1 MLPDW
6 KSSLILMAYII
17 IFLTGLPAN
26 LLALRAFVGRIRQP
40 QPAPVHILLLSL
52 TLADLLLLL
61 LLPFKIIE
69 AASNFRWYLPKVV
82 CALTSFGFYSS
93 IYCSTWL
100 LAGISIERYLGVAFP
115 VQYKLSRRPLYGVI
129 AALVAWVMSFGH
141 CTIVIIVQYLNTTE
155 QVRSGNEITCYEN
168 FTDNQLDVV
177 LPVRLE
183 LCLVLFFIPMAV
195 TIFCYWRFVW
205 IMLSQ
210 PADLEDNWETLN
222 DNLKVIEKADNA
234 AQVKDALTK
243 MRAAA
248 LDAQKATPPK
258 LEDKSP
264 DSPEMKDFRHGFDI
278 LVGQIDDALKLANE
292 GKVKEAQAAAEQL
305 KTTRNAYIQKYLLVG
320 AQRRR
325 RAVGL
330 AVVTLLNFLVC
341 FGPYNVSHLVG
352 YHQRKSPWWRSIA
365 VVFSSLNASL
375 DPLLF
380 YFSSS
385 VVRRA
390 FGRGLQ
396 VLRNQGSSLLG
407 RRGKDTA
414 EGTNEDRG
422 VGQGE
427 GMPSSDFTTE

>member
-1 MLPDW
+1 MSSL
-6 KSSLILMAYII
+6 KSSLILAAYVV

-26 LLALRAFVGRIRQP
+26 LLALRAFVGRVRQP
-40 QPAPVHILLLSL
+40 HPAPVHILLLSL

-61 LLPFKIIE
+61 LLPFKIAE
-69 AASNFRWYLPKVV
+69 AASDFRWYLPELV
-82 CALTSFGFYSS
+82 CALTGFGFYSS

-129 AALVAWVMSFGH
+129 AALVAWIMSFGH
-141 CTIVIIVQYLNTTE
+141 CTIVIIVQYLNSTQKATN
-155 QVRSGNEITCYEN
+155 SNEITCYED
-168 FTDNQLDVV
+168 FSPRQLEVV

-205 IMLSQ
+205 IMLTQ
-210 PADLEDNWETLN
+210 P
-222 DNLKVIEKADNA
+222 
-234 AQVKDALTK
+234 
-243 MRAAA
+243 
-248 LDAQKATPPK
+248 
-258 LEDKSP
+258 
-264 DSPEMKDFRHGFDI
+264 H
-278 LVGQIDDALKLANE
+278 VG
-292 GKVKEAQAAAEQL
+292 V
-305 KTTRNAYIQKYLLVG
+305 
-320 AQRRR
+320 QRRR

-352 YHQRKSPWWRSIA
+352 FYTRKSPKWRAEA

-385 VVRRA
+385 DVRRA
-390 FGRGLQ
+390 FWKGLQ
-396 VLRNQGSSLLG
+396 ILRDHGSSLLG
-407 RRGKDTA
+407 CRGRETG
-414 EGTNEDRG
+414 EMTIGDRG
-422 VGQGE
+422 VSQAE
-427 GMPSSDFTTE
+427 GAASSDFTTD

>member
-1 MLPDW
+1 MTDL
-6 KSSLILMAYII
+6 KSSLILTAYIV
-17 IFLTGLPAN
+17 IFLTGLPSN
-26 LLALRAFVGRIRQP
+26 LLALRAFVGRVRQP
-40 QPAPVHILLLSL
+40 HPAPVHILLLSL

-69 AASNFRWYLPKVV
+69 AASNFRWNLPEAV
-82 CALTSFGFYSS
+82 CAITGFGFYSS

-129 AALVAWVMSFGH
+129 AAMIAWIMSFGH
-141 CTIVIIVQYLNTTE
+141 CTIVIIVQYLNTTKPTN
-155 QVRSGNEITCYEN
+155 SNEITCYEN
-168 FTDNQLDVV
+168 FTPDQLDVV

-205 IMLSQ
+205 IMLTQ
-210 PADLEDNWETLN
+210 P
-222 DNLKVIEKADNA
+222 
-234 AQVKDALTK
+234 
-243 MRAAA
+243 
-248 LDAQKATPPK
+248 
-258 LEDKSP
+258 
-264 DSPEMKDFRHGFDI
+264 H
-278 LVGQIDDALKLANE
+278 
-292 GKVKEAQAAAEQL
+292 
-305 KTTRNAYIQKYLLVG
+305 VG

-352 YHQRKSPWWRSIA
+352 FYTKKSPPWRAEA
-365 VVFSSLNASL
+365 VVLSSLNASL

-385 VVRRA
+385 DVRRA
-390 FGRGLQ
+390 FGKGLQ
-396 VLRNQGSSLLG
+396 ILRHQGSSLLG
-407 RRGKDTA
+407 RRGRKTG
-414 EGTNEDRG
+414 EMTNGDRG
-422 VGQGE
+422 VSQAE
-427 GMPSSDFTTE
+427 GVPSSDFTTD

>member
-1 MLPDW
+1 MLNW
-6 KSSLILMAYII
+6 YSALVLTAYIL
-17 IFLTGLPAN
+17 IFLTGFPAN
-26 LLALRAFVGRIRQP
+26 LLALRAFLGRVRQP

-69 AASNFRWYLPKVV
+69 AASNFHWYLPEIV
-82 CALTSFGFYSS
+82 CALTGFGFYSS

-115 VQYKLSRRPLYGVI
+115 VQYKLSRRPVYGVI
-129 AALVAWVMSFGH
+129 AALVAWIMSFGH
-141 CTIVIIVQYLNTTE
+141 CTIVIIVQYLNTTQQAE
-155 QVRSGNEITCYEN
+155 NANQNTCYEN
-168 FTDNQLDVV
+168 FTDEQLDVV

-205 IMLSQ
+205 IMLTQ
-210 PADLEDNWETLN
+210 P
-222 DNLKVIEKADNA
+222 
-234 AQVKDALTK
+234 
-243 MRAAA
+243 
-248 LDAQKATPPK
+248 
-258 LEDKSP
+258 
-264 DSPEMKDFRHGFDI
+264 H
-278 LVGQIDDALKLANE
+278 
-292 GKVKEAQAAAEQL
+292 
-305 KTTRNAYIQKYLLVG
+305 VG

-352 YHQRKSPWWRSIA
+352 FYNWKSPQWRSVA

-375 DPLLF
+375 DPVLF

-385 VVRRA
+385 AVRRT

-396 VLRNQGSSLLG
+396 LLRNRGSSLLG
-407 RRGKDTA
+407 RKGKDTA
-414 EGTNEDRG
+414 EVTNGDRG
-422 VGQGE
+422 VSQADGV
-427 GMPSSDFTTE
+427 PSSDFTTD

>member
-1 MLPDW
+1 MMFAQW
-6 KSSLILMAYII
+6 QSSLILTAYII

-26 LLALRAFVGRIRQP
+26 LLALRAFLGRVRQP

-61 LLPFKIIE
+61 LLPFRIIE
-69 AASNFRWYLPKVV
+69 TASNFHWYLPEVV
-82 CALTSFGFYSS
+82 CVLTGFGFYSS

-129 AALVAWVMSFGH
+129 AALVAWIMSFGH
-141 CTIVIIVQYLNTTE
+141 CTVVIVVQYLNST
-155 QVRSGNEITCYEN
+155 QRVRNPNDITCYEN
-168 FTDNQLDVV
+168 FTQDQLDVV

-183 LCLVLFFIPMAV
+183 LCLVLFLIPLAV
-195 TIFCYWRFVW
+195 TVFCYWRFVW
-205 IMLSQ
+205 IMLTQ
-210 PADLEDNWETLN
+210 P
-222 DNLKVIEKADNA
+222 
-234 AQVKDALTK
+234 
-243 MRAAA
+243 
-248 LDAQKATPPK
+248 
-258 LEDKSP
+258 
-264 DSPEMKDFRHGFDI
+264 H
-278 LVGQIDDALKLANE
+278 
-292 GKVKEAQAAAEQL
+292 
-305 KTTRNAYIQKYLLVG
+305 VG

-352 YHQRKSPWWRSIA
+352 FYRKESPPWRVVT

-375 DPLLF
+375 DPMLF

-390 FGRGLQ
+390 FGQGLQ
-396 VLRNQGSSLLG
+396 VLRRQGSSLLR
-407 RRGKDTA
+407 RRGKETA
-414 EGTNEDRG
+414 EVTHADRG
-422 VGQGE
+422 VSQTE
-427 GMPSSDFTTE
+427 GAPSSDFTTD